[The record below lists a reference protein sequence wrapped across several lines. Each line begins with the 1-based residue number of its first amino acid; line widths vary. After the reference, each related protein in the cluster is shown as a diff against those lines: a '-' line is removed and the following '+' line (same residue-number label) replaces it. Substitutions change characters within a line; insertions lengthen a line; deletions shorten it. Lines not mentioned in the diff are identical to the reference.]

1 MLELVARGQSNPDIA
16 QTLYISE
23 KTVRNH
29 VSNLFTKLQVADRA
43 RDRARPV
50 GRARRGLNSRAGTE
64 ALEPARRLEVGSAN
78 DRLAVVCT
86 PHFGRFRPRCSG
98 LVAPGWS

>member
-1 MLELVARGQSNPDIA
+1 VLELVARGQSNPDIA

-43 RDRARPV
+43 HAIVRARS
-50 GRARRGLNSRAGTE
+50 AGLGGA
-64 ALEPARRLEVGSAN
+64 
-78 DRLAVVCT
+78 
-86 PHFGRFRPRCSG
+86 
-98 LVAPGWS
+98 